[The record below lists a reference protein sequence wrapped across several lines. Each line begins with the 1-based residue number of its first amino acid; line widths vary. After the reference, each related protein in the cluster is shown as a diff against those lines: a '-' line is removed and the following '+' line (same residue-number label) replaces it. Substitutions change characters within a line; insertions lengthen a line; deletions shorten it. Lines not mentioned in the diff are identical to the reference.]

1 MLNPR
6 QFLRMSKWAR
16 KPPSSRQ
23 VKLVFGVIVLALI
36 IFGLERIF
44 GTPDWMILN
53 DMPRGGRINR

>member
-6 QFLRMSKWAR
+6 HFLRMSKWAR
-16 KPPSSRQ
+16 RPPSSRQ
-23 VKLVFGVIVLALI
+23 VRLVIGVIVLALL

-53 DMPRGGRINR
+53 DMPRGGRANR